1 VTVLVHVT
9 RGGVVESVHRGRLAL
24 CDLSGD
30 VLARVGD
37 AGEAVYARST
47 LKPFQ
52 TVVSAGLLEGA
63 GLALDQRAL
72 AIASASHS
80 GSAEH
85 QAEAARILRR
95 AGLDVAALR
104 CPPDWP
110 LDDEARRRAD
120 GPTRLAYNC
129 SGKHAAFLWAHTAGG
144 GDPARYLDPDVPL
157 QGGVPALLAELSGAS
172 PQGPG
177 VDGCGAPAWRLPV
190 TAIATAFA
198 RLAAGDAP
206 GAAGLARVRDAMV
219 AHPHLVGHA
228 TAPDTQLMQAVPGLV
243 AKRGA
248 EGVLAAGW
256 SAGGRTVGAAVKIED
271 GAARAAAVTI
281 AAIVAATGPAVP
293 DALLRPAVLGGGLP
307 QGAVEAVLPAGVL
320 AGR

>member
-1 VTVLVHVT
+1 VTVLVRVT

-24 CDLSGD
+24 CDQSGE
-30 VLARVGD
+30 VLAQVGD

-52 TVVSAGLLEGA
+52 TMASARLLEGA
-63 GLALDQRAL
+63 GMRLDQRAL

-85 QAEAARILRR
+85 QAEVARILAS
-95 AGLDVAALR
+95 AGLDAGALR

-110 LDDEARRRAD
+110 LDAEALRRSA

-144 GDPARYLDPDVPL
+144 GDPARYLDPEVALQRAVPE
-157 QGGVPALLAELSGAS
+157 LLAQLSGAS

-190 TAIATAFA
+190 TAIATGFA
-198 RLAAGDAP
+198 RLAAGDASRTL
-206 GAAGLARVRDAMV
+206 AGVRDAMV
-219 AHPHLVGHA
+219 AHPGLVGYA
-228 TAPDTQLMQAVPGLV
+228 TAPDTRLMQAVSGLV

-256 SAGGRTVGAAVKIED
+256 TAGGRILGAAVKIDD
-271 GAARAAAVTI
+271 GAARAAAVVI

-293 DALLRPAVLGGGLP
+293 DALLRPTVLGGGRP
-307 QGAVEAVLPAGVL
+307 QGAVEAVLPAGAL
-320 AGR
+320 GGR